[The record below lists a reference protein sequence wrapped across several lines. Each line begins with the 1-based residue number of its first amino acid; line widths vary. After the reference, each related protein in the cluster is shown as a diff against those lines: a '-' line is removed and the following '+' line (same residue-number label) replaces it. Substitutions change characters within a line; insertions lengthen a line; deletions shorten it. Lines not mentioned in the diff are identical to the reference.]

1 MQNVKSISFL
11 KAQTQLLRYKLS
23 KRYFTQIFRPTQNDE
38 DDFEAH
44 FDIFSKFL
52 SDNFENVKSEL
63 YETFEA
69 LFWLTPPTTL
79 DAKSG
84 IFWSKK
90 NSWIFKKGRSA
101 HLISVLP
108 IQNIQ
113 DVEVYENL

>member
-23 KRYFTQIFRPTQNDE
+23 KRYFTQIFRPTHNDE

-69 LFWLTPPTTL
+69 LF
-79 DAKSG
+79 
-84 IFWSKK
+84 
-90 NSWIFKKGRSA
+90 
-101 HLISVLP
+101 
-108 IQNIQ
+108 
-113 DVEVYENL
+113 